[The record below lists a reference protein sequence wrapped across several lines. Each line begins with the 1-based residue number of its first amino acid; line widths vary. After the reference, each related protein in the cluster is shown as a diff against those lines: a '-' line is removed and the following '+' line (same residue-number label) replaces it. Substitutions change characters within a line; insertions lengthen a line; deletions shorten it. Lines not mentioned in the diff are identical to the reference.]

1 MLPKYILEAMTAV
14 ERRRADAAVKKV
26 DTLQAKMEAVQ
37 KAATRALRAN
47 EKGAQRLVDAGFKA
61 ESEWF
66 DSMEA
71 AKGLQDTMRKKYAK
85 K

>member
-1 MLPKYILEAMTAV
+1 MLPKYILAAMTAV
-14 ERRRADAAVKKV
+14 ERRRADAAIKKV

-61 ESEWF
+61 EYEWF
-66 DSMEA
+66 ASMTA
-71 AKGLQDTMRKKYAK
+71 AKSLEDTMRKKYTK